1 MDMLKDLF
9 KFIQYYGKRRKL
21 KIFGFFLVS
30 LISGLFEFIGIGLIY
45 PFLMLIINPQEVIEY
60 KSIVTVINYFHINHI
75 LTITALIGFLIIL
88 MFLFKNLLMI
98 LCIYLQNKFVI
109 NWKTDLNKMLMKF
122 YLKAPYFNV
131 FRTTNSEKIYNLTIL
146 TAQTLETFV
155 IKSFVFFTNSIITAI
170 ILSLLFIK
178 FPYVASF
185 SVIFVAISMFML
197 NKFFKQKTEI
207 LAPQM
212 LSYSLKNN
220 NQVIENIKNSK
231 EIRIFSA
238 EDYFL
243 NKFGKIQKE
252 NNDVIFRNTFFASIP
267 PYLVEIIMVVALI
280 IFAGLITLKNY
291 GETSKIIASYG
302 LILGVIFRIA
312 PSLNRIQ
319 VALNHMNSSKEFIK
333 KMNNEYEQN
342 NFDIVANVTTPDKQI
357 KFNDKISLKDVS
369 FEYQENT
376 PVLKNVSFEI
386 KKGEFVGIVGLS
398 GAGKTTLADI
408 LMGLLPIKSG
418 EIFVDDVK
426 ITEENFS
433 TLKNLT
439 GYVPQEIS
447 LLEDNF
453 KNNVAWGQDENKI
466 NEEFVIESLKQAQLI
481 DVVEK
486 SGGINSMIRGLSQ
499 GQKQRLMIARGLYRN
514 SDVLIFDEA
523 TSSLDVETEHEITQM
538 LTSLKGNKTII
549 VIAHRLYTLK
559 ECDKLIYLNDG
570 AIVDIG
576 TFEEL
581 EKSHDDFK
589 NLIKLSQI

>member
-75 LTITALIGFLIIL
+75 LTITALIGFLIVL

-109 NWKTDLNKMLMKF
+109 NWKTDLNKMLIKF

-155 IKSFVFFTNSIITAI
+155 IKSFVFFTNSVLTAI

-342 NFDIVANVTTPDKQI
+342 HFDIVANVTTPDKQI

-453 KNNVAWGQDENKI
+453 KNNVAWGQDENNI

-549 VIAHRLYTLK
+549 VIAHRLCTLK
-559 ECDKLIYLNDG
+559 ECDKLIYINDG

>member
-75 LTITALIGFLIIL
+75 LTITALIGFLIVL

-342 NFDIVANVTTPDKQI
+342 HFDIVANVTTPDKQI

-433 TLKNLT
+433 TLKNLI

-453 KNNVAWGQDENKI
+453 KNNVAWGQDENNI

-549 VIAHRLYTLK
+549 VIAHRLCTLK
-559 ECDKLIYLNDG
+559 ECDKLIYLKDG

>member
-75 LTITALIGFLIIL
+75 LTITALIGFLIVL

-155 IKSFVFFTNSIITAI
+155 IKSFVFFTNSVITAI

-342 NFDIVANVTTPDKQI
+342 HFDIVANVTTPDKQI

-398 GAGKTTLADI
+398 GVGKTTLADI

-453 KNNVAWGQDENKI
+453 KNNVAWGQDENNI

-538 LTSLKGNKTII
+538 LTGLKGNKTII
-549 VIAHRLYTLK
+549 VIAHRLCTLK
-559 ECDKLIYLNDG
+559 ECDKLIYLKDG

>member
-75 LTITALIGFLIIL
+75 LTITALIGFLIVL

-342 NFDIVANVTTPDKQI
+342 HFDIVANVTTPDKQI

-453 KNNVAWGQDENKI
+453 KNNVAWGQDENNI

-549 VIAHRLYTLK
+549 VIAHRLCTLK
-559 ECDKLIYLNDG
+559 ECDKLIYLKDG
-570 AIVDIG
+570 VIVDVG

-581 EKSHDDFK
+581 ENRHEDFK

>member
-75 LTITALIGFLIIL
+75 LTITALIGFLIVL

-342 NFDIVANVTTPDKQI
+342 HFDIVANVTTPDKQI

-433 TLKNLT
+433 TLKNLI

-453 KNNVAWGQDENKI
+453 KNNVAWGQDENNI

-538 LTSLKGNKTII
+538 LTSLKGNRTII
-549 VIAHRLYTLK
+549 VIAHRLCTLK
-559 ECDKLIYLNDG
+559 ECDKLIYINDG

>member
-75 LTITALIGFLIIL
+75 LTITALIGFLIVL

-170 ILSLLFIK
+170 ILLLLFIK

-342 NFDIVANVTTPDKQI
+342 HFDIVANVTTPDKQI

-453 KNNVAWGQDENKI
+453 KNNVAWGQDENNI

-549 VIAHRLYTLK
+549 VIAHRLCTLK

-576 TFEEL
+576 TFKEL
-581 EKSHDDFK
+581 EKNHDDFK

>member
-75 LTITALIGFLIIL
+75 LTITALIGFLIVL

-252 NNDVIFRNTFFASIP
+252 NNDVILRNTFFASIP

-342 NFDIVANVTTPDKQI
+342 HFDIVANVTTPDKQI

-453 KNNVAWGQDENKI
+453 KNNVAWGQDENNI

-549 VIAHRLYTLK
+549 VITHRLCTLK
-559 ECDKLIYLNDG
+559 ECDKLIYLKDG

>member
-75 LTITALIGFLIIL
+75 LTITALIGFLIVL

-109 NWKTDLNKMLMKF
+109 NWKTDLNKMLIKF

-155 IKSFVFFTNSIITAI
+155 IKSFVFFTNSVITAI

-342 NFDIVANVTTPDKQI
+342 HFDIVANVTTPDKQI

-453 KNNVAWGQDENKI
+453 KNNVAWGQDENNI

-549 VIAHRLYTLK
+549 VIAHRLCTLK
-559 ECDKLIYLNDG
+559 ECDKLIYINDG

>member
-30 LISGLFEFIGIGLIY
+30 LISGLLEFIGIGLIY

-75 LTITALIGFLIIL
+75 LTITALIGFLIVL

-342 NFDIVANVTTPDKQI
+342 HFDIVANVTTPDKQI

-453 KNNVAWGQDENKI
+453 KNNVAWGQDENNI

-549 VIAHRLYTLK
+549 VIAHRLCTLK
-559 ECDKLIYLNDG
+559 ECDKLIYLKDG